1 MAVGTGTAIL
11 GGSLVSGLMGGSASR
26 SQARAADAA
35 ADEQRR
41 QFDLIRGDTAPY
53 RQAGVGALSRYNQ
66 LMGLPTNNVL
76 AAPQQPQTTQPQYGQ
91 PGQPLFPGY
100 LPGETHDTWNERYR
114 PAPNNTDPSTV
125 STGGIVQNMQPQD
138 PGQPAGESW
147 AYGNALPEF
156 SFQTPEFN
164 YNMEA
169 DPGYQFARDEAI
181 KAATRGA
188 ARQGY
193 RNSGNVLAEIGDRVT
208 GVASQYANDIFNRQL
223 GTYNTR
229 TGRELQQHGLNYQ
242 RGQDMY
248 GRNQDY
254 LNRLGSI
261 AGIGQSAVTQSGN
274 AGMQM
279 AGNVGNALMAQGQA
293 NADRYGSWNN
303 AIQGGI
309 SNYLLYDQLGRR

>member
-11 GGSLVSGLMGGSASR
+11 GGSLISGMLGNEAAGAQGDAS
-26 SQARAADAA
+26 AA
-35 ADEQRR
+35 AIAEQRR

-76 AAPQQPQTTQPQYGQ
+76 AAPQQPQTTQTQYGQ

-100 LPGETHDTWNERYR
+100 LP
-114 PAPNNTDPSTV
+114 
-125 STGGIVQNMQPQD
+125 
-138 PGQPAGESW
+138 AGESW
-147 AYGNALPEF
+147 ATGGALPSYSNQFNYSGAPPQFAGSGALPEF
-156 SFQTPEFN
+156 AGSGALPEFANNERLPEFN
-164 YNMEA
+164 FNLEA

-181 KAATRGA
+181 KATTRGA

-208 GVASQYANDIFNRQL
+208 GVASQYANDAFNRQ
-223 GTYNTR
+223 
-229 TGRELQQHGLNYQ
+229 TGAYDRNYRRDQDMYGRGLTQYGLDYQ
-242 RGQDMY
+242 RGQDAY
-248 GRNQDY
+248 GRRQDY